1 MYRQGQGYTNFL
13 QYNRTGYGVVFDSQ
27 VGFNQGAYKYPDG
40 SVVTLQLR
48 ISPCVVALQLRIS
61 PCVVT
66 LQLRISPCVVTLQL
80 RISPNDRVITEFKA
94 VKCFWSSV
102 SLKSEWHQ
110 FKIGVAS
117 V

>member
-66 LQLRISPCVVTLQL
+66 LQLRISP
-80 RISPNDRVITEFKA
+80 NDRVITEFKA